1 MAELDEAIDD
11 LEANIAFLKAG
22 IFVIDPTYN
31 RRAQAGDQANQRNK
45 PVPPP
50 PPPTPPGPPTP

>member
-22 IFVIDPTYN
+22 VFVIDPTYN
-31 RRAQAGDQANQRNK
+31 RRANAGDAANQRNR
-45 PVPPP
+45 PVPPT
-50 PPPTPPGPPTP
+50 PPTPPGPPVP

>member
-22 IFVIDPTYN
+22 VHQLDAEYD
-31 RRAQAGDQANQRNK
+31 RRAAPGKAANDRN
-45 PVPPP
+45 VQ
-50 PPPTPPGPPTP
+50 PTPPGPPTP